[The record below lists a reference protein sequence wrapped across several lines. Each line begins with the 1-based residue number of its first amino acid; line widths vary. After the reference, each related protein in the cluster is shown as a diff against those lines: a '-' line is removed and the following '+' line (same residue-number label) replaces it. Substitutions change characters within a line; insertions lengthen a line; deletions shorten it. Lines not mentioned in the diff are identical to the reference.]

1 MTIYHIHHIVPKYR
15 GGSDD
20 PSNLVKLTIEEHAQ
34 AHLDLYHQHGDE
46 RDLLAYKM
54 LLGQITHAEARL
66 ARAKLPKTEEHKRKI
81 SEAVKGK
88 RNGMYGKKLTDSH
101 KEKISKA
108 NSIPKPHVS
117 ENMKKLHAEG
127 KTHSFSREE
136 QLRGVAASAKI
147 PRRWYTDGKDNKLI
161 YGDNPIPHGYR
172 QGRTMMRSDKSGKFV

>member
-20 PSNLVKLTIEEHAQ
+20 PSNLVKLTIKEHAQ

-88 RNGMYGKKLTDSH
+88 KNGMYGKKLTDSH

-127 KTHSFSREE
+127 KSYKFTK
-136 QLRGVAASAKI
+136 GDCMKAVAARR
-147 PRRWYTDGKDNKLI
+147 PRKWYTNGVNNKSVCE
-161 YGDNPIPHGYR
+161 GDPIPHGYR
-172 QGRTMMRSDKSGKFV
+172 RGRTMMRSDKSGKFV